1 MTIEFYLCKA
11 PLGTPWT
18 QTVAQCSDARSPYWA
33 QAPTDFVQRTLNVT
47 MRLLHEL
54 EDHVE
59 GTPSIRISGFLSEPA
74 IHTVRSTIAA
84 AIEQL
89 KVEGGHRDTNAHFI
103 KWAERFIFVLDAAI
117 EQNVRIEFLH

>member
-11 PLGTPWT
+11 PLTATWKET
-18 QTVAQCSDARSPYWA
+18 AAQCSDARSPYWA

-47 MRLLHEL
+47 MNLLHEL

-59 GTPSIRISGFLSEPA
+59 DTPILRISGFLSGPA
-74 IHTVRSTIAA
+74 IHTVRERIAQ
-84 AIEQL
+84 AITRL
-89 KVEGGHRDTNAHFI
+89 KVEGGHRDTNATYI